1 MNAINQN
8 SFLFHQIIGEIENN
22 NAKQQPIKELQIE
35 ELPMEQLPIEQKLI
49 EINAGFGQGY

>member
-8 SFLFHQIIGEIENN
+8 SFLFHQIMGEIEKN
-22 NAKQQPIKELQIE
+22 NAKQQPIKELQ
-35 ELPMEQLPIEQKLI
+35 IEQKLI